1 MTLATY
7 LAAAV
12 VFLLAVTGL
21 AVGLILG
28 RRGLQCSCEST
39 ARVMGETGAAP
50 CPKASTCDR
59 RLVDET
65 QLVQAPA
72 MLPNRPDEQQDR

>member
-1 MTLATY
+1 VITTY

-28 RRGLQCSCEST
+28 RRGLRCSCEST
-39 ARVMGETGAAP
+39 ARVMGETDVDI
-50 CPKASTCDR
+50 CPKAGSCDR

-65 QLVQAPA
+65 QLIQTPA
-72 MLPNRPDEQQDR
+72 MLPDRPDPSPNA

>member
-1 MTLATY
+1 MMIATY

-28 RRGLQCSCEST
+28 RRGLQCSCEGT
-39 ARVMGETGAAP
+39 ARVMGETSP
-50 CPKASTCDR
+50 DTCPNATTCDR
-59 RLVDET
+59 RLVDNT

-72 MLPNRPDEQQDR
+72 MIPARPEAPRDV

>member
-1 MTLATY
+1 MMIATY

-28 RRGLQCSCEST
+28 RRGLQCSCENT
-39 ARVMGETGAAP
+39 ARVMGQTDADT
-50 CPKASTCDR
+50 CPNANTCDR

-72 MLPNRPDEQQDR
+72 MLPNRPDAPHDG

>member
-1 MTLATY
+1 MIIATY

-28 RRGLQCSCEST
+28 RRGLQCSCEGT
-39 ARVMGETGAAP
+39 ARVMGQTNADP
-50 CPKASTCDR
+50 CPNASSCDR

-72 MLPNRPDEQQDR
+72 MLPHRPDDRQDT

>member
-1 MTLATY
+1 MTIATY

-12 VFLLAVTGL
+12 VFVLAVTGL

-28 RRGLQCSCEST
+28 RRGLQCSCDGT
-39 ARVMGETGAAP
+39 ARVMGETSSDI
-50 CPKASTCDR
+50 CPNASSCDR

-65 QLVQAPA
+65 QLVQAPS
-72 MLPNRPDEQQDR
+72 MLPGRPDASQNG